1 MSTPTTLII
10 GKNAKTGSRVDALL
24 TRMGHPTRAVS
35 RSTTP
40 AFDWEDPTGW
50 AQAMAGCRAAYVTFQ
65 PDLAVPGARETI
77 ARFIATARQAGIE
90 HLVLLS
96 GRGEAGA
103 QQAEQELMNSG
114 LTWNVVRASWFN
126 QNFSEGFLIEGI
138 LAGEVA

>member
-50 AQAMAGCRAAYVTFQ
+50 AQAMAGCKRGVAAYPCGPPFI
-65 PDLAVPGARETI
+65 PNRLPLAPASHFSTL
-77 ARFIATARQAGIE
+77 AA
-90 HLVLLS
+90 
-96 GRGEAGA
+96 
-103 QQAEQELMNSG
+103 
-114 LTWNVVRASWFN
+114 VRW
-126 QNFSEGFLIEGI
+126 
-138 LAGEVA
+138 